1 MADFMDLMTKTG
13 LSSEE
18 TLKIISKMAGVL
30 PDLALENVEI
40 TMNLL
45 QRELILE
52 ENSGIKKICLE
63 GEFSSV
69 GNTIN
74 FIV

>member
-1 MADFMDLMTKTG
+1 MSDFMDLMSKTG

-45 QRELILE
+45 QRELHLE
-52 ENSGIKKICLE
+52 DNSGIKKICLE
-63 GEFSSV
+63 GNVSWR
-69 GNTIN
+69 
-74 FIV
+74 